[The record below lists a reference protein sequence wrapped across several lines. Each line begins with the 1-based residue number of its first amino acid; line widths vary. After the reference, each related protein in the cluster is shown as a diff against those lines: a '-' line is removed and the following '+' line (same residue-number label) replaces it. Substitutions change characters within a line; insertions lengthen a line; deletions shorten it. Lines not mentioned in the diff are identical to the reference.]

1 MKGVRATKQ
10 VDLGYLSPTLETLLK
25 EVLDHVV
32 DKMAC
37 PVDDRG
43 LLPQPHQG
51 LATGGHDQGHNRLR
65 LGALLRF
72 QLTDDPSKGR
82 RVIIRAVGPQ
92 CDTVPTEDKPL
103 TWAS

>member
-1 MKGVRATKQ
+1 MRRSGEEAYECEGAGRKAGRSFATRAHPRP
-10 VDLGYLSPTLETLLK
+10 LPSFK

-51 LATGGHDQGHNRLR
+51 LHR
-65 LGALLRF
+65 
-72 QLTDDPSKGR
+72 
-82 RVIIRAVGPQ
+82 GP
-92 CDTVPTEDKPL
+92 
-103 TWAS
+103 